1 MVFFQETSD
10 SGSFIFFF
18 AIIDG
23 WIQYQNFRLK
33 FHVPFP
39 VSPLF
44 YL

>member
-1 MVFFQETSD
+1 MFFFQETPD

-23 WIQYQNFRLK
+23 WIQYQNFQLK
-33 FHVPFP
+33 FYVAFP
-39 VSPLF
+39 TSSLF